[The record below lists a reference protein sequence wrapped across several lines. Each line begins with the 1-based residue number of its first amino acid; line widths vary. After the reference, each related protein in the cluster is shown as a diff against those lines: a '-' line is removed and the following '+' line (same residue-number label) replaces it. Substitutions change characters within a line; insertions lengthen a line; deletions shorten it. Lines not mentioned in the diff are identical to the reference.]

1 MLTRKVLLV
10 IAAFALA
17 EPALAQN
24 YPNRAIR
31 IVVPFAPGTAT
42 DNLVRPLTESMSA
55 SLKQPVVIDNRVG
68 AVGKIAAEHV
78 AKSAPD
84 GYTILAGATTVI
96 SANPALFKQLS
107 YNPRTDFDAVI
118 GLGTIPQ
125 VVVVN
130 PSIPAR
136 TMAEFVA
143 YAKQNQGKL
152 FYGSG
157 TAGNI
162 IPMRILSDRLGLGMT
177 NVSYKSPPQAI
188 TDVVAGRMAAMAV
201 DASAVIGQIKGGGVR
216 PLAVTSLREAPDP
229 ARRAAAGRH
238 DSRVRAHRVL
248 RPVRSQGHR
257 SRDHP
262 GALPGDARRRRARGP
277 QAQPRQPGIR
287 GSHQRPGGIR
297 RIHRERD
304 RPLGADGEGSEDR
317 PGVRRRGP
325 AQTFSSTTSIRAS
338 WLFPAASRPQR
349 AVDVAHRQSRA
360 LPRRALPKHRA
371 GPCTRRSLGPRMTG
385 RSERA

>member
-1 MLTRKVLLV
+1 MLNRKALLV
-10 IAAFALA
+10 FAALA
-17 EPALAQN
+17 LTPPALAQT
-24 YPNRAIR
+24 YPAKPVR

-78 AKSAPD
+78 AKAAPD
-84 GYTILAGATTVI
+84 GYTVLAGATTVI
-96 SANPALFKQLS
+96 SANPALFKSLS

-130 PSIPAR
+130 PKIPAKN
-136 TMAEFVA
+136 MAEFIA

-177 NVSYKSPPQAI
+177 NVAYKSPPQAL

-201 DASAVIGQIKGGGVR
+201 DASAVLGQIKGGSVR
-216 PLAVTSLREAPDP
+216 PLAVTSLKEAPVLPGVPPLADTLPGFELIVFFGLYVPKGTDP
-229 ARRAAAGRH
+229 AVIQTLHQATRAAAEREDLKRNLTAQGFE
-238 DSRVRAHRVL
+238 L
-248 RPVRSQGHR
+248 RTT
-257 SRDHP
+257 
-262 GALPGDARRRRARGP
+262 
-277 QAQPRQPGIR
+277 
-287 GSHQRPGGIR
+287 
-297 RIHRERD
+297 
-304 RPLGADGEGSEDR
+304 
-317 PGVRRRGP
+317 GP
-325 AQTFSSTTSIRAS
+325 AEF
-338 WLFPAASRPQR
+338 AAFTAREI
-349 AVDVAHRQSRA
+349 
-360 LPRRALPKHRA
+360 
-371 GPCTRRSLGPRMTG
+371 
-385 RSERA
+385 ERWAQMVREAKIDPE

>member
-1 MLTRKVLLV
+1 MLNRKALLV
-10 IAAFALA
+10 FAALA
-17 EPALAQN
+17 LTPPALAQT
-24 YPNRAIR
+24 YPAKPVR

-78 AKSAPD
+78 AKAAPD
-84 GYTILAGATTVI
+84 GYTVLAGATTVI
-96 SANPALFKQLS
+96 SANPALFKSLS

-130 PSIPAR
+130 PKIPAKN
-136 TMAEFVA
+136 MAEFIA

-177 NVSYKSPPQAI
+177 NVAYKSPPQAL

-201 DASAVIGQIKGGGVR
+201 DASAVLGQIKGGSVR
-216 PLAVTSLREAPDP
+216 PLAVTSLKEAPVLPGVPPLADTLPGFELIVFFGLYVPKGTDP
-229 ARRAAAGRH
+229 AVIQTLYRATRAAAEREDLKRNLVAQGFE
-238 DSRVRAHRVL
+238 L
-248 RPVRSQGHR
+248 RTT
-257 SRDHP
+257 
-262 GALPGDARRRRARGP
+262 
-277 QAQPRQPGIR
+277 
-287 GSHQRPGGIR
+287 
-297 RIHRERD
+297 
-304 RPLGADGEGSEDR
+304 
-317 PGVRRRGP
+317 GP
-325 AQTFSSTTSIRAS
+325 AEF
-338 WLFPAASRPQR
+338 AAFTAREI
-349 AVDVAHRQSRA
+349 
-360 LPRRALPKHRA
+360 
-371 GPCTRRSLGPRMTG
+371 
-385 RSERA
+385 ERWAQMVREAKIDPE

>member
-1 MLTRKVLLV
+1 MLNRKALLV
-10 IAAFALA
+10 FAALA
-17 EPALAQN
+17 LTPPALAQT
-24 YPNRAIR
+24 YPAKPVR

-78 AKSAPD
+78 AKAAPD
-84 GYTILAGATTVI
+84 GYTVLAGATTVI
-96 SANPALFKQLS
+96 SANPALFKSLS

-130 PSIPAR
+130 PKIPAKN
-136 TMAEFVA
+136 MAEFIA

-177 NVSYKSPPQAI
+177 NVAYKSPPQAL

-201 DASAVIGQIKGGGVR
+201 DASAVLGQIKGGSVR
-216 PLAVTSLREAPDP
+216 PLAVTSLKEAPVLPGVPPLADTLPGFELIVFFGLYVPKGTDP
-229 ARRAAAGRH
+229 AVIQTLYRATRAAAEREDLKRNLTAQGFE
-238 DSRVRAHRVL
+238 L
-248 RPVRSQGHR
+248 RTT
-257 SRDHP
+257 
-262 GALPGDARRRRARGP
+262 
-277 QAQPRQPGIR
+277 
-287 GSHQRPGGIR
+287 
-297 RIHRERD
+297 
-304 RPLGADGEGSEDR
+304 
-317 PGVRRRGP
+317 GP
-325 AQTFSSTTSIRAS
+325 AEF
-338 WLFPAASRPQR
+338 AAFTAREI
-349 AVDVAHRQSRA
+349 
-360 LPRRALPKHRA
+360 
-371 GPCTRRSLGPRMTG
+371 
-385 RSERA
+385 ERWAQMVREAKIDPE